1 MKCSKCSQGATRGA
15 HCALLLSL
23 RPVRP
28 KTIRIRPPSEYPGRR
43 LAHVRAPSPGPG
55 SRTQSGL
62 RLFRGRREKFA
73 KNFARQGSLRGQRAL
88 GAVRC
93 MQRAVAFRG
102 DAETCLD
109 PGLRRDDVGFGA
121 SAGDRSDGRE
131 GSNAHILLRRRC
143 GLVMPSSAGRRPSKY
158 VFAQETSALKRVVDG
173 RLRGHDGGL
182 WCVGDD
188 TMKSSR
194 RRPGSTPVSACPAS
208 AGVRRAEVAC
218 DREIVCRRGRK
229 SREGRW
235 EPRRPSRA
243 WLPTCRA
250 RRGCSCARDARR
262 RAGRPPR
269 SRACRPRP

>member
-1 MKCSKCSQGATRGA
+1 
-15 HCALLLSL
+15 LLLSL

-109 PGLRRDDVGFGA
+109 PGLRRDGVGFGA
-121 SAGDRSDGRE
+121 SGGDANRGPGDVERSHSLCRGE
-131 GSNAHILLRRRC
+131 AHFENNARSVRC
-143 GLVMPSSAGRRPSKY
+143 DACSVLWPSEAMR
-158 VFAQETSALKRVVDG
+158 KRV
-173 RLRGHDGGL
+173 
-182 WCVGDD
+182 WI
-188 TMKSSR
+188 
-194 RRPGSTPVSACPAS
+194 PAC
-208 AGVRRAEVAC
+208 AGMTLDLE
-218 DREIVCRRGRK
+218 
-229 SREGRW
+229 
-235 EPRRPSRA
+235 
-243 WLPTCRA
+243 RA
-250 RRGCSCARDARR
+250 RGDTSDRRETRTHSPPSGLRLGDAEFHWTAAVQVCVRARDVCAE
-262 RAGRPPR
+262 
-269 SRACRPRP
+269 ACRGWPPARP